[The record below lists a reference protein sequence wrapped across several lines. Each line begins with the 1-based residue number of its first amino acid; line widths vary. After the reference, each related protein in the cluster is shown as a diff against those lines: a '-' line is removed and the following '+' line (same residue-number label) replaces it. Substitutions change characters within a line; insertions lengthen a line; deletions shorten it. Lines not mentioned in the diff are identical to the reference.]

1 MKAIFFISIIII
13 FPFFCFSAS
22 ITGYVKS
29 KEKAVPFA
37 RVFIKETMEGAT
49 SDENGLFKIDNVT
62 IGKYKIVASAVDFE
76 TKVIE
81 VNITEDRV
89 YNVDFDLKEEVKKLD
104 EVTVTA
110 TMKETSIAD
119 SPIHI
124 DIITPKLFEKNP
136 SPSIFESL
144 NMVNGVRTQ
153 MQCNVCNTGDIHI
166 NGMEGPYTM
175 VMIDG
180 MPIVSAL
187 GTVYGLMGIPNSIIQ
202 RVEVQKGP
210 SSTLYGSEAVGGL
223 INVITKT
230 PDKAPLVSADVFG
243 TTYQEFNADLSVK
256 YKMSKR
262 LTGLFSTNVFHFDK
276 KWDVNGDNFTDVTIQ
291 KRVALFNKF
300 AWQHK
305 SEKSTQLA
313 LRYYYEDRWGGEK
326 NWNTNFRGSD
336 SIYGE
341 SIFTNRFEL
350 IGVTPL
356 NVFKSDFKLQYS
368 FNSHLQNSAYGN
380 TPFKANQNIGF
391 VQLLKNVELY
401 RHDLLIGAALRYT
414 NYDDNT
420 VITQTDDTL
429 NPVNKPTNTYLPG
442 IFIQDEWKVN
452 ENNSILTGLRYDYNN
467 LHGSIFSP
475 RINWKSTFRNNH
487 VVRLG
492 VGNGY
497 RVVNLF
503 SEDHA
508 AFNGARKV
516 VILDDLKPEQS
527 WNANLNYT
535 VNKQL
540 SFVGLSLDVNC
551 FYTYF
556 SNKIVADYFTDHT
569 KVIFDN
575 LKGYGI
581 NRGTGLTINW
591 VFKFP
596 LKITTGVTYM
606 DVYIMEHDENNLL
619 VKSRQVHT
627 PEVTSNF
634 VVGYT
639 LKKLKTSIDLSGNA
653 YSPMLLP
660 VLPNDYRPSKSPW
673 FCIMNIQVSKEFNN
687 WQLYGGCKNILD
699 FLPKED
705 PIMRA
710 FDPFDKKVN
719 DPIYNPNNYTFDPGY
734 NYAPYQRARLFL
746 GVRFKIK

>member
-1 MKAIFFISIIII
+1 MKSIYIITIII
-13 FPFFCFSAS
+13 FFPFILNAATISGF
-22 ITGYVKS
+22 IKS
-29 KEKAVPFA
+29 KDKKVSYA

-49 SDENGLFKIDNVT
+49 SDENGYYKINDIQ
-62 IGKYKIVASAVDFE
+62 IGKYKIVCSVVDYVTKVMEFELIENKEYVIDFE
-76 TKVIE
+76 LIE
-81 VNITEDRV
+81 EAS
-89 YNVDFDLKEEVKKLD
+89 KLD

-110 TMKETSIAD
+110 TMKETSIAE

-202 RVEVQKGP
+202 RVEIQKGP

-230 PDKAPLVSADVFG
+230 PDKSPLVSVDVFG
-243 TTYQEFNADLSVK
+243 TTYQEFNTDLSVK
-256 YKMSKR
+256 YKVSKKI
-262 LTGLFSTNVFHFDK
+262 TGLFSTNIFHFDK
-276 KWDVNGDNFTDVTIQ
+276 LWDVNSDNFTDVTIQ
-291 KRVALFNKF
+291 KRIALFNKF

-305 SEKSTQLA
+305 SGKSTQLA

-326 NWNTNFRGSD
+326 KWNTSYRGSD

-341 SIFTNRFEL
+341 SIYTNRFEF

-356 NVFKSDFKLQYS
+356 TFIKNDFKLQYS
-368 FNSHLQNSAYGN
+368 FNRHVQNSAYGN
-380 TPFKANQNIGF
+380 TPFKAEQNIGF
-391 VQLLKNVELY
+391 VQLLKNIELIS
-401 RHDLLIGAALRYT
+401 HDILIGTALRYT
-414 NYDDNT
+414 YYDDNT
-420 VITQTDDTL
+420 VITQTDDTI
-429 NPVNKPTNTYLPG
+429 NPINKPINTYLPG
-442 IFIQDEWKVN
+442 IFLQDEWKFN
-452 ENNSILTGLRYDYNN
+452 ENNSILTGIRYDYNN
-467 LHGSIFSP
+467 LHGSILSP
-475 RINWKSTFRNNH
+475 RINWKSTLRDKNIF
-487 VVRLG
+487 RLG
-492 VGNGY
+492 IGNGY

-516 VILDDLKPEQS
+516 VVLDDLKPEQS
-527 WNANLNYT
+527 WNANINYT
-535 VNKQL
+535 INKQIK
-540 SFVGLSLDVNC
+540 SVNLSLDVNC

-581 NRGTGLTINW
+581 NRGTGVNLHWT
-591 VFKFP
+591 FKFP
-596 LKITTGVTYM
+596 LKIATGATFT
-606 DVYIMEHDENNLL
+606 DVYIMKHDTNNVL

-627 PEVTSNF
+627 PKLTSNF
-634 VVGYT
+634 VISYT
-639 LKKLKTSIDLSGNA
+639 LEKIKTSIDLSGNI

-660 VLPNDYRPSKSPW
+660 ILPNDYRPAYSPW
-673 FCIMNIQVSKEFNN
+673 FCIMNLQVSKEMKN
-687 WQLYGGCKNILD
+687 WQLYGGCKNLLD

-710 FDPFDKKVN
+710 FDPFDKKIN
-719 DPIYNPNNYTFDPGY
+719 DPINNPNNFTFDPGY